1 MIGTSAIAE
10 DKENNQGATEAGIST
25 NASFGSNFLGDFPV
39 DAVMQFLEKEHEL
52 WDAAGIKVTAVS
64 VGDPMGWC
72 HPMKVEEIFG
82 RERVEQGLPPFEVD
96 GDWPW
101 NEAFFPK
108 PSAITSQDG
117 Q

>member
-1 MIGTSAIAE
+1 M
-10 DKENNQGATEAGIST
+10 DFRVGALILWGEEKGRDAG
-25 NASFGSNFLGDFPV
+25 
-39 DAVMQFLEKEHEL
+39 Q
-52 WDAAGIKVTAVS
+52 
-64 VGDPMGWC
+64 
-72 HPMKVEEIFG
+72 
-82 RERVEQGLPPFEVD
+82 ERMSYDRHIEVD